1 MITTY
6 KFKDQEMYNKA
17 IKSLNGAITQK
28 RTPHFDYG
36 AQKKE
41 QSITIQE
48 ANETVVEKLFERDLV
63 KGFVKS
69 KGPEPQHGVYSMAD
83 SLRQISKGL
92 NAI

>member
-6 KFKDQEMYNKA
+6 KFKDPEMYNKA

-28 RTPHFDYG
+28 RTQHFDFG
-36 AQKKE
+36 TQKKE
-41 QSITIQE
+41 QSITVQE

-69 KGPEPQHGVYSMAD
+69 KGPEPQHGIYSMAD
-83 SLRQISKGL
+83 PLRQIAKVIG
-92 NAI
+92 